1 MNENRRFHELDAMRF
16 LAALSVVFLHY
27 GVRGFADG
35 DNLSPIRIEYL
46 AHLVKYNYLAV
57 NLFFMISGF
66 VILMTA
72 QSNSII
78 KFAKSRII
86 RLYPAL
92 WISCTLTFIIISFF
106 MSGKIATSW
115 PRYFANLTMLNGFV
129 GIGGIDGPY
138 WSLYVEMKF
147 YLLIGLLMVSGNLRR
162 IELFLAGWL
171 LIAILNYR
179 YPSAVIDYIFIPK
192 YASYFIAGCSVFLLR
207 QSREKALNYFLLAS
221 SFVVGLM
228 YDADVLI
235 EKSLWYHFHF
245 SITTL
250 IFILIAFYSFF
261 LLMIFTNGKW
271 IRPSWAKAF
280 GIGGAISYPLYLL
293 HNGIGLSIIN
303 LIYPYF
309 QPLMVLGLTTV
320 MIIFLSWVVH
330 QFGERPVANWVR
342 DQLAFFE
349 QSYAPALAKLQR
361 KGALTDADG
370 RVAK

>member
-1 MNENRRFHELDAMRF
+1 M
-16 LAALSVVFLHY
+16 
-27 GVRGFADG
+27 
-35 DNLSPIRIEYL
+35 SPIRIEYL

-72 QSNSII
+72 QSNDII
-78 KFAKSRII
+78 KFSKSRII

-92 WISCTLTFIIISFF
+92 WISCTLTFGAISFF
-106 MSGKIATSW
+106 MADEIATSW

-147 YLLIGLLMVSGNLRR
+147 YLLIGLLIISGNIHR
-162 IELFLAGWL
+162 IKFFLAGWL

-179 YPSAVIDYIFIPK
+179 YPSAIVDYIFIPK

-207 QSREKALNYFLLAS
+207 QSQEKAMIYFLLAS

-235 EKSLWYHFHF
+235 DKSIWYHFQF
-245 SITTL
+245 SVSVL
-250 IFILIAFYSFF
+250 IFILISFYAFF
-261 LLMIFTNGKW
+261 LVMIFTSGKW
-271 IRPSWAKAF
+271 INPSLAKIF
-280 GIGGAISYPLYLL
+280 GIAGAISYPLYLL
-293 HNGIGLSIIN
+293 QNGIGLSMIN

-309 QPLMVLGLTTV
+309 QPLVVLGLTTV
-320 MIIFLSWVVH
+320 TLIFLSWVVH
-330 QFGERPVANWVR
+330 QFGERPMANWLR
-342 DQLAFFE
+342 GQLAAFE
-349 QSYAPALAKLQR
+349 QRFARVLEKKHR
-361 KGALTDADG
+361 KGALTNADNH
-370 RVAK
+370 VPK